1 MKSNNGIKY
10 QIECDMSNGTMQ
22 CVHLFP
28 RIDLAYTSFQ
38 PFSCFSRNKAMPHI
52 LEISSCSAGRY
63 ECEYKRD
70 LSEDLKEDDL
80 HE

>member
-28 RIDLAYTSFQ
+28 GIDLAYTSFQ

-52 LEISSCSAGRY
+52 LEIAYCSAGRY